1 MFSMQAEVQYILKH
15 IMTSE
20 NLVCR
25 PGSTSR
31 STVTYINVHVFTW
44 NREITCR
51 VNCVVIDI
59 SYFHL
64 SKQSGPSPDS
74 SYKRRL
80 ICVNSV
86 CRSVKRRLCEVT
98 DVCHKQGRPFLFYT
112 SIPAKVIHCS
122 LVHIFYLG

>member
-31 STVTYINVHVFTW
+31 STYINVYVFTW
-44 NREITCR
+44 NREITRR
-51 VNCVVIDI
+51 VNCAVIDI

-64 SKQSGPSPDS
+64 SKQSGPSSDS

-86 CRSVKRRLCEVT
+86 CRSVKRGLCEVT
-98 DVCHKQGRPFLFYT
+98 DVCH
-112 SIPAKVIHCS
+112 
-122 LVHIFYLG
+122 